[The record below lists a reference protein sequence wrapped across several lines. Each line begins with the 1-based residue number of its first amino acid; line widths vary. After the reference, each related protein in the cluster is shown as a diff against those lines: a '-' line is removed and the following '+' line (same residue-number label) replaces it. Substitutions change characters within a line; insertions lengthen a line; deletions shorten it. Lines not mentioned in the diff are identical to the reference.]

1 MNKPQGLYLR
11 KLRQER
17 GLSAAQVAAA
27 LGTGES
33 TIYRVERGGG
43 CTARLLLRYIGLLG
57 GDVQRLMEFQQEEVA
72 A

>member
-1 MNKPQGLYLR
+1 
-11 KLRQER
+11 
-17 GLSAAQVAAA
+17 
-27 LGTGES
+27 
-33 TIYRVERGGG
+33 VERGGG